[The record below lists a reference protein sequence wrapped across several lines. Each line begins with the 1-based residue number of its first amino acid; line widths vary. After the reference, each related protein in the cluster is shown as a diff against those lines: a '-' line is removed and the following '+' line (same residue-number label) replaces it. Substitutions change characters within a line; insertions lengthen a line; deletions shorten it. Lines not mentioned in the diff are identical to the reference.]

1 MNEKERIIELVK
13 QQVITMD
20 EALRLLEASAQA
32 KSADQAEEPADAQ
45 DQAQVTD

>member
-32 KSADQAEEPADAQ
+32 KSADQAAVDRKS
-45 DQAQVTD
+45 VV